1 MVLWLVFALMTAAA
15 IFAVLWPL
23 SRRDGARG
31 GSDIAVY
38 RDQLAEIGRD
48 RAAGLIGEAEAE
60 AAKVEVSRRL
70 LAAADAAV
78 EESPAGAG
86 SPLWRR
92 RATALVALV
101 MLPLGAAALYLALG
115 SPQLPGEPLAAHLRE
130 VHQNRSI
137 ESLVAQV
144 EARLEQ
150 NPNEV
155 RGYEVL
161 APVYLQLGRFTDAV
175 TARRKV
181 LALAGETAAR
191 QADLGEALV
200 AAANG
205 IVTSDAKTAF
215 ERAQQL
221 DPHDLKSKFF
231 IGLAAE
237 QDGKR
242 EQAAEIWR
250 GMLASAPPDAPWRAA
265 VQQALVRIGAAPP
278 AATAPAAS
286 APGPKAADVAAAAA
300 MSEQD
305 RSTMIRGMVAQLAD
319 RLKQNGGDVEGWQ
332 RLLRAYM
339 VLGERDKAHAAA
351 ADARRALAGEPDKLR
366 RIEDMIKSLGL
377 EG

>member
-1 MVLWLVFALMTAAA
+1 M
-15 IFAVLWPL
+15 
-23 SRRDGARG
+23 
-31 GSDIAVY
+31 
-38 RDQLAEIGRD
+38 
-48 RAAGLIGEAEAE
+48 
-60 AAKVEVSRRL
+60 
-70 LAAADAAV
+70 
-78 EESPAGAG
+78 
-86 SPLWRR
+86 WRR

-101 MLPLGAAALYLALG
+101 LLPLGAAALYLALG

-130 VHQNRSI
+130 AHQNRSI

-161 APVYLQLGRFTDAV
+161 APVYLQLGRFADAV

-205 IVTSDAKTAF
+205 IVTSEAKTAF

-242 EQAAEIWR
+242 EQAAAIWR
-250 GMLASAPPDAPWRAA
+250 GMLADAPPDAPWRAT
-265 VQQALVRIGAAPP
+265 VQQALARVGAAP
-278 AATAPAAS
+278 PAAS

-305 RSTMIRGMVAQLAD
+305 RGAMIRGMVAQLAD
-319 RLKQNGGDVEGWQ
+319 RLKQNGDDVEGWQ